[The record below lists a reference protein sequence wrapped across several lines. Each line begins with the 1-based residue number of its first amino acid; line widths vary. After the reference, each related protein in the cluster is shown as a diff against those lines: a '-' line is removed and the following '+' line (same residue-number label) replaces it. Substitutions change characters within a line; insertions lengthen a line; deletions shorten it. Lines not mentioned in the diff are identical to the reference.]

1 MHNHVVHSTHWRVGV
16 NGFRVWTD
24 NKPPADFVPCPCGYA
39 GLQHY
44 ARKDFVEY
52 YLQNPE
58 WYKRRVRAL
67 ERSLKPS
74 VLLIPS

>member
-1 MHNHVVHSTHWRVGV
+1 MHNHVVHGTHWRVGV

-24 NKPPADFVPCPCGYA
+24 NKPPADFVPSPCGYA

-44 ARKDFVEY
+44 ARKDHVEY

-58 WYKRRVRAL
+58 RYKRRERAL
-67 ERSLKPS
+67 ERRRSRTALS
-74 VLLIPS
+74 GG